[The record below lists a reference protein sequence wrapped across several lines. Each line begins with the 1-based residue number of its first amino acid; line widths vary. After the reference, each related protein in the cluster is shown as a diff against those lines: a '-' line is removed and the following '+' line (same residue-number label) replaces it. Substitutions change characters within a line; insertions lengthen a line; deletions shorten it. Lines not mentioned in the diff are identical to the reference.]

1 MCLADQNVL
10 LSNAL
15 LESGFKDVA
24 IEKMNVTFTFDSPEE
39 YTRFHQAIAAPVHA
53 MLANEAQERKEEIWK
68 AVTKTVS
75 KYADNTGSVKLDN
88 EVICISGTK

>member
-1 MCLADQNVL
+1 
-10 LSNAL
+10 
-15 LESGFKDVA
+15 
-24 IEKMNVTFTFDSPEE
+24 
-39 YTRFHQAIAAPVHA
+39 

-68 AVTKTVS
+68 AVTETVS